1 MHCDLSVTCHN
12 TFGMHRDAWLALRD
26 TTGRMVQHKV
36 NSANIVRLAK
46 EKIQLE
52 DTDTKRILIADD
64 VEAVTTLL
72 VTALE
77 IAGYE
82 VVVARNGQQALE
94 FGRDQEFDLAILDQL
109 MPGLLG
115 IEILTQWRAA
125 GIDLPVIVLS
135 GVEDDEIVVGS
146 LESGATDF
154 IRKPFRLPELM
165 ARIKLH
171 LN

>member
-1 MHCDLSVTCHN
+1 MWAEC
-12 TFGMHRDAWLALRD
+12 
-26 TTGRMVQHKV
+26 V
-36 NSANIVRLAK
+36 NPANIVESPK
-46 EKIQLE
+46 ETNQLTE
-52 DTDTKRILIADD
+52 TDKKRILIADD

-82 VVVARNGQQALE
+82 VIVARNGQQALE
-94 FGRDQEFDLAILDQL
+94 LGRDQGFDLAILDQL

-115 IEILTQWRAA
+115 IEILKQWREA
-125 GIDLPVIVLS
+125 GIEVPVIVLS
-135 GVEDDEIVVGS
+135 GVEDDETVVGS

-165 ARIKLH
+165 ARVKLH
-171 LN
+171 LG